1 MSSKSLDM
9 ARDLLNSWIS
19 VWKHGLFTVLCTK
32 ALLQYSQKAVQ
43 KYVKTWILKLEIAT
57 CGTKRNVIVGLALPV
72 CVRNVRP
79 AEERDSNW
87 AIKSWRLN
95 ICKGKTTPWGC
106 QPLGLNISHLLVT
119 CRKRGPRALSGHVET
134 CRSSTF
140 HWPNVVKITPRLIS
154 QIFLF
159 NRLNEQQR
167 KSFSFSRIGLD
178 SWTRVL
184 ETKEGS

>member
-95 ICKGKTTPWGC
+95 ICKGKTTPGVVNPWD
-106 QPLGLNISHLLVT
+106 L
-119 CRKRGPRALSGHVET
+119 
-134 CRSSTF
+134 TF
-140 HWPNVVKITPRLIS
+140 HTYLSHVAREDHVHCLGMLRLAEAQHS
-154 QIFLF
+154 TGQMLWK
-159 NRLNEQQR
+159 LHH
-167 KSFSFSRIGLD
+167 D
-178 SWTRVL
+178 
-184 ETKEGS
+184 